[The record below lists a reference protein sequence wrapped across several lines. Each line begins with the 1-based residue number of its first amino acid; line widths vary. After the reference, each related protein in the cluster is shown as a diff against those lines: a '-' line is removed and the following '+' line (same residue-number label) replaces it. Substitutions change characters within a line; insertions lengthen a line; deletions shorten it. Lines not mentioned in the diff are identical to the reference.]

1 MTIDRQWLRDRFA
14 RRAQNAVP
22 TVPRLRLAITPSIVW
37 PLRALQG
44 SLIGL
49 MLCSVGLIGWWWQE
63 SRDLDAIAER
73 YETAT
78 VRTDQLNRQFDAQLA
93 REGLTLPDDQIALVK
108 GKIAFANLLS
118 GKRAFSW
125 TRLLSDLEETV
136 PANVSIGSVRLD
148 FSQSNIAVNGVART
162 LQDVNV
168 FIQTLQTHRAFEKA
182 VLARHEVRKGREE
195 GVVTLLS
202 EGGMGIPGQGIVE
215 FTLAVGYRGTVTS
228 GEMKP

>member
-1 MTIDRQWLRDRFA
+1 MTIDVQWLRDRFA
-14 RRAQNAVP
+14 RRAQGAAP

-37 PLRALQG
+37 SLRALQG

-49 MLCSVGLIGWWWQE
+49 MVCSVGLIGWWWQE

-125 TRLLSDLEETV
+125 TRLLSELEETV
-136 PANVSIGSVRLD
+136 PANVSIASVKLD
-148 FSQSNIAVNGVART
+148 FQQSNIIVDGLARS

-168 FIQTLQTHRAFEKA
+168 FVQTLQTHRAFQRA
-182 VLARHEVRKGREE
+182 VLAKHEVHKGREG
-195 GVVTLLS
+195 GVVLPI
-202 EGGMGIPGQGIVE
+202 EGGMDAQRHDIE
-215 FTLAVGYRGTVTS
+215 FTLAVDYRAAVMNGS
-228 GEMKP
+228 MGE